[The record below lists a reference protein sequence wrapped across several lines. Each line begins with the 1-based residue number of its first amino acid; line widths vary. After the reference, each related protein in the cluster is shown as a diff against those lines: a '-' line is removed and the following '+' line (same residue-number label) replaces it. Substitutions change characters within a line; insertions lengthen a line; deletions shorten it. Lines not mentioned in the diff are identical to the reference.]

1 LCAVALLSAAFMRL
15 RPTWKHF
22 LGALHPFSLG
32 LPLFSSEVF
41 LMKPFTFFVFAYF
54 FIGDLFE
61 EPLYDF
67 VVASFFIE
75 GIL

>member
-1 LCAVALLSAAFMRL
+1 
-15 RPTWKHF
+15 
-22 LGALHPFSLG
+22 
-32 LPLFSSEVF
+32 